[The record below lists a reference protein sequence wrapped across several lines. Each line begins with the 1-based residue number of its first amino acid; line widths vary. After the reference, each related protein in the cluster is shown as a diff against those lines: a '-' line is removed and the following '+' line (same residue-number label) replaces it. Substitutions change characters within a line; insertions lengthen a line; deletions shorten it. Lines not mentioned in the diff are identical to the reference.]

1 MTVGWRRSE
10 IVFFYILMLPVVD
23 IRGIKSY
30 PYLSVLRL
38 ISSQYFKQII
48 WNLYAVMHDKKEVK
62 FDFLLLPLFPI
73 WSYAPWMAD
82 KYMFTLAGSRVICFL
97 CTNYVIFPLGFRL

>member
-48 WNLYAVMHDKKEVK
+48 WNLYAVMHD
-62 FDFLLLPLFPI
+62 
-73 WSYAPWMAD
+73 
-82 KYMFTLAGSRVICFL
+82 
-97 CTNYVIFPLGFRL
+97 